1 MSSKTQPLLELGRL
15 LLYLAAP
22 PSISDLIA
30 QLDEAEEYE
39 QFIHMVRRFVP
50 EAADDIFARSSPEEK
65 IGAFAQEFSDR
76 YFQLEDRFIEGD
88 VEGYRDLTCAI
99 PVIVLGMSFEDYHE
113 LAHDGRQGI
122 QLMACLLD
130 DPYEP
135 DQQCHASMPRGTE
148 QGARVA
154 LYDALRLFM
163 PQEIIDRVPEGG
175 LSNDDAQRIFVNSRF
190 KPIALFSQMIGCGMG
205 NFFLDTDYELLC
217 QGNYPEWD
225 AETVEELT
233 QQWLEAEAIQNEVY
247 TFCAWLERDPVKHFQ
262 EVLYFMERGR
272 YVVATG
278 PDANAVQM
286 ELALEP

>member
-50 EAADDIFARSSPEEK
+50 EAADDIFACSSPEEK
-65 IGAFAQEFSDR
+65 IGAFAQAFSGR
-76 YFQLEDRFIEGD
+76 YFQLDDRVIEGD
-88 VEGYRDLTCAI
+88 VEGYSDLVHAI
-99 PVIVLGMSFEDYHE
+99 PVIVLGMSFDDYHE
-113 LAHDGRQGI
+113 LAHDGRQGT
-122 QLMACLLD
+122 QLMAYLLD

-135 DQQCHASMPRGTE
+135 TEQCHGAMPLGVE
-148 QGARVA
+148 AGARVA

-163 PQEIIDRVPEGG
+163 PADILEKVPEGG
-175 LSNDDAQRIFVNSRF
+175 LSNDDAQRIFAASRF
-190 KPIALFSQMIGCGMG
+190 KPIALFSEMIGCCTG
-205 NFFLDTDYELLC
+205 NFFLDTDDEMLC

-233 QQWLEAEAIQNEVY
+233 QQWLQAEAIQAEVY
-247 TFCAWLERDPVKHFQ
+247 SFCEWVERDIAEQ
-262 EVLYFMERGR
+262 SQGDI
-272 YVVATG
+272 TG
-278 PDANAVQM
+278 
-286 ELALEP
+286 

>member
-1 MSSKTQPLLELGRL
+1 MFSKTQPLLELGRL
-15 LLYLAAP
+15 LLSLAAP
-22 PSISDLIA
+22 PSITDLISH
-30 QLDEAEEYE
+30 LDEAEEYE

-65 IGAFAQEFSDR
+65 IRAFAQAFSDR
-76 YFQLEDRFIEGD
+76 YFQLDDCVIEGE
-88 VEGYRDLTCAI
+88 VEGYGDIVHAI

-135 DQQCHASMPRGTE
+135 DQQCHTSMPWRPE
-148 QGARVA
+148 SGARLA
-154 LYDALRLFM
+154 LYDALSLFM
-163 PQEIIDRVPEGG
+163 PQDILDRVSEGG
-175 LSNDDAQRIFVNSRF
+175 LSNDDAQRIFAKSRF
-190 KPIALFSQMIGCGMG
+190 KPITLFSEMIGCCTG
-205 NFFLDTDYELLC
+205 NFFLDTDDEMLC

-225 AETVEELT
+225 AETVEELK
-233 QQWLEAEAIQNEVY
+233 QQWLEAEKIQAEVY
-247 TFCAWLERDPVKHFQ
+247 SFCAWLEEDPQKHFS

-272 YVVATG
+272 YVVTAG

>member
-30 QLDEAEEYE
+30 QLDEVEEYE
-39 QFIHMVRRFVP
+39 QFIHIVRRFVP
-50 EAADDIFARSSPEEK
+50 KAADDIFARSSPEEK
-65 IGAFAQEFSDR
+65 IGAFAQAFSGR
-76 YFQLEDRFIEGD
+76 YFQLDDRVIEGD
-88 VEGYRDLTCAI
+88 VEGYSDLVHAI
-99 PVIVLGMSFEDYHE
+99 PVIVLGMSFDDYHE

-122 QLMACLLD
+122 QFMAYLLGN
-130 DPYEP
+130 PYEP
-135 DQQCHASMPRGTE
+135 DQQCHAYMPRGTE

-154 LYDALRLFM
+154 LHDALRLFM
-163 PQEIIDRVPEGG
+163 PADILEKVPEGG
-175 LSNDDAQRIFVNSRF
+175 LSNDDAQRIFANSRF
-190 KPIALFSQMIGCGMG
+190 KPIALFSQMIGCGTG
-205 NFFLDTDYELLC
+205 NFFLDTDYEMLC

-225 AETVEELT
+225 AETVKELT
-233 QQWLEAEAIQNEVY
+233 QQWLQAEAIQAEVY
-247 TFCAWLERDPVKHFQ
+247 SFCAWLEEDPRKHFS

-272 YVVATG
+272 YVVTTG

>member
-1 MSSKTQPLLELGRL
+1 MSGKTQPLLELGRL
-15 LLYLAAP
+15 LLSLAAP
-22 PSISDLIA
+22 PSITDLIA

-65 IGAFAQEFSDR
+65 IGAFAQAFSDR
-76 YFQLEDRFIEGD
+76 YFQLDDRVIEGD
-88 VEGYRDLTCAI
+88 VEGYSDLVRAI
-99 PVIVLGMSFEDYHE
+99 PVIVQGMSFDDYHE
-113 LAHDGRQGI
+113 LAHDGRQGT
-122 QLMACLLD
+122 QLMAYLLD

-135 DQQCHASMPRGTE
+135 TEQCHGAMPLGVE
-148 QGARVA
+148 AGARVA

-163 PQEIIDRVPEGG
+163 PADILEKVPEGG
-175 LSNDDAQRIFVNSRF
+175 LSNDDAQRIFANSRF
-190 KPIALFSQMIGCGMG
+190 KPIALFSEMIGCCTG
-205 NFFLDTDYELLC
+205 NFFLDNDDEMLC

-233 QQWLEAEAIQNEVY
+233 QTWLEAEKIQAEVY
-247 TFCAWLERDPVKHFQ
+247 SFCEWLERDPWKHFK